1 MSDRIQR
8 RYSEELKQRIVA
20 DVEAGHLS
28 LREAARETHAN
39 ISLVHKWL
47 EEYGRYQPKRDVVEV
62 VMKSEPERIAA
73 LEQALAESHLK
84 LRVYES
90 LIAEANRHY
99 KTDLKKSFG
108 TPSPAPVVRTPPKA
122 SASPSVPSA
131 PSSGAP
137 ATPTTSAA
145 DGPPPPPAPRSRRG
159 RR

>member
-1 MSDRIQR
+1 MSDRAHR

-28 LREAARETHAN
+28 VREAARDTQAN
-39 ISLVHKWL
+39 VSMIQKWL
-47 EEYGRYQPKRDVVEV
+47 DEYGRYKPKRDVVEV
-62 VMKSEPERIAA
+62 VMKSEQERIAA

-99 KTDLKKSFG
+99 QTDLKKSFG
-108 TPSPAPVVRTPPKA
+108 TPSSAPVVRTPPQA

-145 DGPPPPPAPRSRRG
+145 AGPPPAPRSRRG